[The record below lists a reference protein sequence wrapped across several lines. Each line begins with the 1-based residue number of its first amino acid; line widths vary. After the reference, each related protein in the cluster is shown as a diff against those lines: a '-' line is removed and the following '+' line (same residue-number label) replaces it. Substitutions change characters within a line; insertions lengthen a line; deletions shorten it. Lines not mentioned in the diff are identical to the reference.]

1 MSFVAE
7 IRNGVYDE
15 LSRASSEDSEL
26 LGSALSQ
33 LQVDFIK
40 LQNQQLKSLMKL
52 VKFWAQKGFVEK
64 ENQTL
69 PSPYLL
75 ELVTIF
81 CWQHAS
87 SPETF
92 KFASAFRAVLLT
104 LKDHK
109 SLKAVWT
116 DNYSWDKAQDTAHL
130 ERFVRLL
137 CTGFSG
143 PRAGPLREGKE
154 IVQSGLHAG

>member
-1 MSFVAE
+1 MFAQDCTNFCLVLLFSAE
-7 IRNGVYDE
+7 IRNAIYDE
-15 LSRASSEDSEL
+15 ISTASSEDAEI

-33 LQVDFIK
+33 LQVDFIRS
-40 LQNQQLKSLMKL
+40 QNQQLKSLMKL

-64 ENQTL
+64 DNQNL

-75 ELVTIF
+75 ELVTTY

-109 SLKAVWT
+109 SLKAIWN
-116 DNYSWDKAQDTAHL
+116 DNYTWDRTQDVVHL
-130 ERFVRLL
+130 ERLVL
-137 CTGFSG
+137 
-143 PRAGPLREGKE
+143 
-154 IVQSGLHAG
+154 

>member
-1 MSFVAE
+1 MSFPALNLFTVFFFLCSVE
-7 IRNGVYDE
+7 IRNAIYDQ
-15 LSRASSEDSEL
+15 LGRASTEDGEL

-40 LQNQQLKSLMKL
+40 SKNQQLKSLMKL

-64 ENQTL
+64 DNQNL

-81 CWQHAS
+81 CWEHAS

-104 LKDHK
+104 LEDHK
-109 SLKAVWT
+109 SLKAVWN
-116 DNYSWDKAQDTAHL
+116 DNYSWEKAQEVTHL
-130 ERFVRLL
+130 ERLM
-137 CTGFSG
+137 SS
-143 PRAGPLREGKE
+143 K
-154 IVQSGLHAG
+154 